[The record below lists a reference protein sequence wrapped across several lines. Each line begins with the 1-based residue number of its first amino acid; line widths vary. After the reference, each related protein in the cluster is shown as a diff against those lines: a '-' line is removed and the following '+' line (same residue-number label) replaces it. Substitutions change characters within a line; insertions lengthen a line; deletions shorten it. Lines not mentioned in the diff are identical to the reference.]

1 MTPNGVITTY
11 MSSIS
16 PIGVMTLAVTS
27 SFPVTDLKALRDMVR
42 QERQRR
48 GLSQE
53 ELAGMLGYSRKWIS
67 DFERGNSDP
76 PTSMVLRMLLL
87 MSMPLAL
94 QRKDPAT
101 ADGQP
106 QTIMALSLSM
116 DEADIGDDG
125 L

>member
-1 MTPNGVITTY
+1 
-11 MSSIS
+11 
-16 PIGVMTLAVTS
+16 MTLPSAIP
-27 SFPVTDLKALRDMVR
+27 FPVTDLQALRDAVR

-76 PTSMVLRMLLL
+76 PTSMVLRMLTL

-94 QRKDPAT
+94 LRGDPAK

-106 QTIMALSLSM
+106 QTITAPSLSM
-116 DEADIGDDG
+116 GEADIGDDG

>member
-1 MTPNGVITTY
+1 
-11 MSSIS
+11 
-16 PIGVMTLAVTS
+16 MTLAATT
-27 SFPVTDLKALRDMVR
+27 SFPVTDLKTLRDAVR

-76 PTSMVLRMLLL
+76 PTSMVLRMLTL

-94 QRKDPAT
+94 QRGNPAT

-106 QTIMALSLSM
+106 QIINAPSLSM
-116 DEADIGDDG
+116 GEAEIGDHDG